1 MFSDYIILII
11 VFIFILIIL
20 CKAYLIH
27 NMYLFKD
34 GPNDCDKIFDNLY
47 TGLKVKRK
55 QSAQQNK
62 LY

>member
-1 MFSDYIILII
+1 MFSDFIILII

-34 GPNDCDKIFDNLY
+34 GPNDKTYLIDGTNISYLGFP
-47 TGLKVKRK
+47 R
-55 QSAQQNK
+55 SA
-62 LY
+62 